1 MKWPHI
7 EFALLNFSYE
17 LLIIF
22 GLSSTIQSTPCE
34 HWTTV
39 KKSFFNS
46 QWKASNLV
54 SVKINNGGTRT
65 LVDSDIL
72 KKKDV
77 LWTPK
82 KFVMIVNKK
91 VYFLLEKVCT
101 NAYWWL
107 YDNWN
112 KYEIVTL
119 FDYINDQSL
128 KTCSYIFHVARM
140 TRSIYNVRKVI
151 FMSRKHIANQ
161 AKYSFMKQSIV
172 RRI

>member
-1 MKWPHI
+1 MNCW
-7 EFALLNFSYE
+7 
-17 LLIIF
+17 
-22 GLSSTIQSTPCE
+22 LSLVFFVQYKKTTYKHC
-34 HWTTV
+34 TTV
-39 KKSFFNS
+39 KTIVLWNS
-46 QWKASNLV
+46 QWKTSKLQV
-54 SVKINNGGTRT
+54 SVKINNGGTLT
-65 LVDSDIL
+65 LVDSNIL
-72 KKKDV
+72 NKKDV

-82 KFVMIVNKK
+82 KFVLIVNKK

>member
-1 MKWPHI
+1 MNCW
-7 EFALLNFSYE
+7 
-17 LLIIF
+17 
-22 GLSSTIQSTPCE
+22 LSLVFFVQYKKTTYKHC
-34 HWTTV
+34 TTV
-39 KKSFFNS
+39 KTIVLWNS
-46 QWKASNLV
+46 QWKASKLQV
-54 SVKINNGGTRT
+54 SVKINNGGTLT
-65 LVDSDIL
+65 LVDSNIL
-72 KKKDV
+72 NKKDV
-77 LWTPK
+77 L
-82 KFVMIVNKK
+82 VLIVNKK

-119 FDYINDQSL
+119 FDYNNDQSL

-151 FMSRKHIANQ
+151 FMSRKHISNQ

>member
-1 MKWPHI
+1 MNCW
-7 EFALLNFSYE
+7 FSLVFFVQYKK
-17 LLIIF
+17 
-22 GLSSTIQSTPCE
+22 TTYKHC
-34 HWTTV
+34 TTV
-39 KKSFFNS
+39 KTIVLWNS
-46 QWKASNLV
+46 QWKASKLQV
-54 SVKINNGGTRT
+54 SVKINNGGTLT
-65 LVDSDIL
+65 LVDSNIL
-72 KKKDV
+72 NKKDV

-82 KFVMIVNKK
+82 KFVLIVNKK

-128 KTCSYIFHVARM
+128 KTCSYKVHVARM

-161 AKYSFMKQSIV
+161 AKYSFMKQLIV

>member
-1 MKWPHI
+1 MNCW
-7 EFALLNFSYE
+7 
-17 LLIIF
+17 
-22 GLSSTIQSTPCE
+22 LSLVFFVQYKKTTYKHC
-34 HWTTV
+34 TTV
-39 KKSFFNS
+39 KTIVLWNS
-46 QWKASNLV
+46 QWKTSKLQV
-54 SVKINNGGTRT
+54 SVKINNGGTLT
-65 LVDSDIL
+65 LVDSNIFN
-72 KKKDV
+72 KKDV